1 MNSAVAFVALQ
12 MRHWAHV
19 IPVLFFGSV
28 LLTYTGFTHG
38 TNFGHYT
45 R

>member
-1 MNSAVAFVALQ
+1 VNSAVAFVALQ